1 MPCLASLPYAPL
13 RDPTE
18 TALRWFDDAL
28 FVAAVSRGVL
38 LDRRS
43 LDPRTVQLRTLRK
56 LLKRA
61 AHTEFGRA
69 HDFASLGTYDDFRH
83 RVPLRT
89 YAGLQP
95 WLTRAFEGEPDVVW
109 PGRVPYFGMS
119 SGTTAGNKYLP
130 ISLDLVKQQ
139 QRGGF
144 DPIASYL
151 RNGGRRDVLGGR
163 AILLGGTP
171 SLERRA
177 SGVLVG
183 DNTGIMA
190 RHIPA
195 IVKRK
200 HLPSPRVRDIASWD
214 DKLAALAQEAVH
226 EDVRLI
232 AGTPGWF
239 VGLFDQ
245 VLRVAG
251 KRARTILDVWPRLRL
266 MTGGGVRYEPYRAL
280 IERRLGGPVPYI
292 DVYNAT
298 EGGIMGVQDRLD
310 DRSMRMLPDAGV
322 FYEFIPIEQLQ
333 SPNPQRFCL
342 WEVQPDRVYALAVS
356 TPSGLFAYVIGD
368 CVRFVQTFPHRF
380 LFEGRNSAFL
390 NVCGEHVSQAELE
403 RAVSRACEQQGSVL
417 VDFSVTPH
425 VPERGAPRHVYYV
438 EAAST
443 QLDCVRLSASIDHDI
458 QHGNEDYRVHRSAEL
473 GLAPPQVVPLAR
485 GAFER
490 FMRERGKLGGQN
502 KVPRVIEDRALVSL
516 LETMA

>member
-1 MPCLASLPYAPL
+1 M
-13 RDPTE
+13 
-18 TALRWFDDAL
+18 RWFDDAL
-28 FVAAVSRGVL
+28 FVASVTRGAL

-43 LDPRTVQLRTLRK
+43 IDPRTVQLRTLRH

-69 HDFASLGTYDDFRH
+69 HDFASLSTYDAFRH
-83 RVPLRT
+83 SVPLRT

-95 WLTRAFEGEPDVVW
+95 WLERAFAGEPDVVW
-109 PGRVPYFGMS
+109 PGKIPYFGMS

-151 RNGGRRDVLGGR
+151 RNGGQRDVLGGR
-163 AILLGGTP
+163 AILLGGTTA
-171 SLERRA
+171 LERRA
-177 SGVLVG
+177 SAVLVG

-195 IVKRK
+195 MVKRK
-200 HLPSPRVRDIASWD
+200 HLPSARVRDIASWD
-214 DKLAALAQEAVH
+214 DKLAALAHEAVD

-239 VGLFDQ
+239 VGLFDE
-245 VLRVAG
+245 VLRVAAQRG
-251 KRARTILDVWPRLRL
+251 RRARTILEVWPRLRL
-266 MTGGGVRYEPYRAL
+266 MTGGGVRYEPYRTL
-280 IERRLGGPVPYI
+280 IERRLGGPVQYI

-310 DRSMRMLPDAGV
+310 DRGMRMLPDAGV
-322 FYEFIPIEQLQ
+322 FFEFIPIEQLH
-333 SPNPQRFCL
+333 SPTPQRFCL
-342 WEVQPDRVYALAVS
+342 WEVQVDRVYALAVS
-356 TPSGLFAYVIGD
+356 TLSGLFAYVIGD

-380 LFEGRNSAFL
+380 LFEGRNTAFL

-403 RAVSRACEQQGSVL
+403 RAVSRACEQQGNVL
-417 VDFSVTPH
+417 VDFSVSPR
-425 VPERGAPRHVYYV
+425 VPERGSPRHVYYV
-438 EAAST
+438 EATSRE
-443 QLDCVRLSASIDHDI
+443 LDCVRLSACIDRDI
-458 QHGNEDYRVHRSAEL
+458 QHGNEDYRVHRSAVL
-473 GLAPPQVVPLAR
+473 GLAPPEVVPLAR